1 MRRRSAL
8 TALSALPLLAALA
21 SPPRALAQDRPVA
34 ARDSAARGVVLG
46 TVRGRF
52 DGTLRPLPY
61 ALVELELDGVRRT
74 AVADGDGRY
83 RLAELGAGDGR
94 LAVSHAGYAPLSIVV
109 SVPEGG
115 TLALDLELRGAPVAL
130 PTIEVRADPS
140 ASPADGPSADAE
152 RARPISEID
161 LQALDL
167 GPGVGQ
173 AGLTDVV
180 GALPGHDPADATDVL
195 FMRGSTTDLKLVL
208 LDGVPV
214 YTPFH
219 VAGLMRSFEP
229 DALGSADLHVGGAP
243 ARFDGGLTHILDRR
257 TRRPRSDRL
266 RFSGSLDLIAA
277 SAAVE
282 TPLGGR
288 AGLLLSGRSLHDLG
302 SAPLGGQRPYGYQD
316 LLLTT
321 VVEPARGHEIRGTG
335 FWNQESV
342 VLDAAGAP
350 DDASWAN
357 RAAALAYRTDAAG
370 GRLELTAGMSGYRA
384 ALPLQPSRPPGE
396 PLPAPLLTSAATDRA
411 RLVAE
416 LTWGEAG
423 EPIRVGASLE
433 RLEAEVSAEELGGG
447 SRAVSR
453 GATSALGAFLD
464 VTRLVADGVTLR
476 GGARVDHF
484 GTSGTYLA
492 PRAALS
498 LELSREALLT
508 IAAGR
513 YHQPTR
519 TPHVEVERT
528 LAEVTPQGIPP
539 AELLPVAAAD
549 HVVLSL
555 DQRLGE
561 RVRLGLEGF
570 WKSFDGLPT
579 SPDETVRSSGIDV
592 RVLTAGSAGAAW
604 LGYGLSWFWSTVDL
618 SGRTS
623 EFMGRHLL
631 SMGLSGTIGGPLRGE
646 ARLSYGAGLPYTSIP
661 FGSHGH
667 ALAETQAVNQ
677 SEFVG
682 TVTPISAEPAPI
694 VGGLDEEFLRLDLE
708 LHMLLEPTVA
718 GRPWQVRPYIR
729 LLNALDRR
737 DALFYTFQP
746 WRADVVR
753 PLAERPVLPLVGVAI
768 SF

>member
-1 MRRRSAL
+1 MR
-8 TALSALPLLAALA
+8 TLLAVSLLAVLA
-21 SPPRALAQDRPVA
+21 SPAHTLAQDRQAA
-34 ARDSAARGVVLG
+34 ARESTARGAVSG
-46 TVRGRF
+46 TVTGRF
-52 DGTLRPLPY
+52 DGSLRPLSY
-61 ALVELELDGVRRT
+61 ALVELELDGLRRT
-74 AVADGDGRY
+74 AVTDAQGRY
-83 RLAELGAGDGR
+83 LLAELGPGEGR

-115 TLALDLELRGAPVAL
+115 TLALDLELTGTPVAL
-130 PTIEVRADPS
+130 PAIQVLADPS
-140 ASPADGPSADAE
+140 ASARDGPAADEE
-152 RARPISEID
+152 RAGPISEVD

-173 AGLTDVV
+173 AGLLDVV
-180 GALPGHDPADATDVL
+180 AALPGNDPADATDVL

-229 DALGSADLHVGGAP
+229 DVLGSADLHVGGAP
-243 ARFDGGLTHILDRR
+243 ARFDGGLTHILELR
-257 TRRPRSDRL
+257 TRKPRSDRV
-266 RFSGSLDLIAA
+266 RFSGSVDLIAA

-282 TPLGGR
+282 TPLGRR

-302 SAPLGGQRPYGYQD
+302 SAPLGGRRPYGYQD

-321 VVEPARGHEIRGTG
+321 VVEPARGHEVRGTG
-335 FWNQESV
+335 FWNAESV
-342 VLDAAGAP
+342 VLDANDAP
-350 DDASWAN
+350 DAASWAN
-357 RAAALAYRTDAAG
+357 RAAALAYRTDVAG
-370 GRLELTAGMSGYRA
+370 ATLELTAGMSGYRA
-384 ALPLQPSRPPGE
+384 SLPLQPSRPPGQ
-396 PLPAPLLTSAATDRA
+396 PVPSPLLTRAATDRG
-411 RLVAE
+411 RLVGE
-416 LTWGEAG
+416 LTWGSAG

-433 RLEAEVSAEELGGG
+433 RIQAEVSAEELGGG
-447 SRAVSR
+447 PRAVSR
-453 GATSALGAFLD
+453 GATSALGAFVD
-464 VTRLVADGVTLR
+464 VTRLVTDGVTVR

-484 GTSGTYLA
+484 GVSGTFVA
-492 PRAALS
+492 PRAAVS
-498 LELSREALLT
+498 FELSPEALLT
-508 IAAGR
+508 VAAGR

-528 LAEVTPQGIPP
+528 LAEVTSQGVPP
-539 AELLPVAAAD
+539 AELLPVAKAD

-579 SPDETVRSSGIDV
+579 APDETVRSSGVDV
-592 RVLTAGSAGAAW
+592 RVLTAGRAGAAW

-618 SGRTS
+618 SGRSS
-623 EFMGRHLL
+623 EFVGRHLL

-661 FGSHGH
+661 FGSAEAATEVSGTISQLEGQPT
-667 ALAETQAVNQ
+667 LA
-677 SEFVG
+677 SG
-682 TVTPISAEPAPI
+682 DPAPI
-694 VGGLDEEFLRLDLE
+694 VGGLEEEFLRLDLE

-718 GRPWQVRPYIR
+718 GRTWQVRPYVR

-746 WRADVVR
+746 WRSDVVR
-753 PLAERPVLPLVGVAI
+753 PLAERPVLPLVGVAV

>member
-1 MRRRSAL
+1 MRLVLAV
-8 TALSALPLLAALA
+8 ALLAALA
-21 SPPRALAQDRPVA
+21 PPRPALAQERPAA
-34 ARDSAARGVVLG
+34 ARDSAARGAVAG

-52 DGTLRPLPY
+52 DGSLRPLAY
-61 ALVELELDGVRRT
+61 ALVELDVDGVRRT
-74 AVADGDGRY
+74 AVADADGRY
-83 RLAELGAGDGR
+83 RLAELRPGDAR
-94 LAVSHAGYAPLSIVV
+94 LAVSHAGYAPLSVVV
-109 SVPEGG
+109 SVPEGNVL
-115 TLALDLELRGAPVAL
+115 TLDLELAGTPVAL
-130 PTIEVRADPS
+130 PAIEVLADWTAS
-140 ASPADGPSADAE
+140 AGGGRGPDEE

-161 LQALDL
+161 MQALDL

-173 AGLTDVV
+173 AGLLDVV

-229 DALGSADLHVGGAP
+229 DVLGSADLHVGGAP
-243 ARFDGGLTHILDRR
+243 ARFDGGLTHILDLR
-257 TRRPRSDRL
+257 TRTPRSDRL

-282 TPLGGR
+282 APLGGR

-302 SAPLGGQRPYGYQD
+302 SAPLGGRRPYGYQD

-321 VVEPARGHEIRGTG
+321 VVEPARGHELRATG
-335 FWNQESV
+335 FWNAESV
-342 VLDAAGAP
+342 VLDANDAP

-357 RAAALAYRTDAAG
+357 RAASLAYRTQVAG
-370 GRLELTAGMSGYRA
+370 ARLDVTAGLSGYRA
-384 ALPLQPSRPPGE
+384 ALPLQPSRPPGQ

-411 RLVAE
+411 RLVGE
-416 LTWGEAG
+416 VTWGSAG
-423 EPIRVGASLE
+423 EPVRVGASVE

-447 SRAVSR
+447 PRAVSR
-453 GATSALGAFLD
+453 GSTSVLGAFVD
-464 VTRLVADGVTLR
+464 VTRLITDGVTLR

-484 GTSGTYLA
+484 GDSGAHVA

-498 LELSREALLT
+498 FELSREALLT
-508 IAAGR
+508 LAAGR

-528 LAEVTPQGIPP
+528 LAEVSSQGVPP
-539 AELLPVAAAD
+539 AELLPVATAD
-549 HVVLSL
+549 HVVLTL
-555 DQRLGE
+555 DQRMGE

-570 WKSFDGLPT
+570 WKSFSDLPT
-579 SPDETVRSSGIDV
+579 APDETVRSSGIDV

-631 SMGLSGTIGGPLRGE
+631 SMGVSGSLGGPLRGE

-661 FGSHGH
+661 FGSQSTTVDAAH
-667 ALAETQAVNQ
+667 TQ
-677 SEFVG
+677 SG
-682 TVTPISAEPAPI
+682 TVIQQTELASAEPAPL

-708 LHMLLEPTVA
+708 LHMLLEPTVG
-718 GRPWQVRPYIR
+718 GRAWRVRPYIR

-746 WRADVVR
+746 WRSDVVR